1 MRAAPTTGCGVA
13 MMVQTVLDR
22 QTEPLLLI
30 ELPPMTA
37 APGIISSPFPKHP
50 PPPPPRAA
58 TCPGPPPLAVL
69 LVGSF
74 LCCGLNPPPMIGQVL
89 FQSVSSPPALPF
101 PGHPPPSHPLVTP
114 CPLTPCPLTPCP
126 LTPNLLPLPLLHDL
140 LSAVI
145 QAASC
150 DRRAKYTLEPSLNS
164 LDTDPSSCPTLNPTP
179 SSCFSSPFSALDQ
192 IPFST
197 SYARCSFKSSQ
208 PPLIIPI
215 PLPLPPTVPSCFQD
229 FSILACCVSIVTVV
243 PDMLSQPLSATLDFA
258 PPSPLPSPISGPP
271 FACWLLSVRQLYFH
285 TLCQPLH
292 PPLPPQP
299 PPLPFPLSLS
309 VLRPLSPL
317 FLLVSL
323 FCCGG
328 YTVTC
333 SLSHPREPRP
343 YTPPPPP
350 PPFRSPTL
358 CFFLPSVFLL

>member
-1 MRAAPTTGCGVA
+1 

-50 PPPPPRAA
+50 PPPAGAA
-58 TCPGPPPLAVL
+58 TYPGPPPLAVL

-101 PGHPPPSHPLVTP
+101 PGHPPPSHPLV
-114 CPLTPCPLTPCP
+114 TPCP

-197 SYARCSFKSSQ
+197 SYARCSFKSSR

-215 PLPLPPTVPSCFQD
+215 PLPLPP
-229 FSILACCVSIVTVV
+229 
-243 PDMLSQPLSATLDFA
+243 
-258 PPSPLPSPISGPP
+258 PSPLAFRTSPS
-271 FACWLLSVRQLYFH
+271 WLVV
-285 TLCQPLH
+285 
-292 PPLPPQP
+292 
-299 PPLPFPLSLS
+299 FPL
-309 VLRPLSPL
+309 
-317 FLLVSL
+317 
-323 FCCGG
+323 
-328 YTVTC
+328 
-333 SLSHPREPRP
+333 
-343 YTPPPPP
+343 
-350 PPFRSPTL
+350 
-358 CFFLPSVFLL
+358 